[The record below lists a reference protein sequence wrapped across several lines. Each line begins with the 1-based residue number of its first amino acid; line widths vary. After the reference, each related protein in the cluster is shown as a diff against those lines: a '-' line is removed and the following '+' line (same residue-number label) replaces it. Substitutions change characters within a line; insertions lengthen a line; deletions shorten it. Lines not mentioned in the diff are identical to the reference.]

1 MLQNMTNSNVS
12 TEFVCLIIVGMF
24 WGCTN
29 PLIRKGSLDS
39 TTTSSSSVS
48 HNRND
53 KSNTNKTKNVSSILN
68 ELLKF
73 RFVRVILPY
82 IINQLGSLFFY
93 FTLSNTNLSVAV
105 PVCNALALVFSIVTC
120 WMIGEHVN
128 YPIRSMLGSI
138 FILIGVMLCVDS

>member
-1 MLQNMTNSNVS
+1 MTNSNNVKS
-12 TEFVCLIIVGMF
+12 IEFICLIIVGMF

-29 PLIRKGSLDS
+29 PLIRKGSLLDS
-39 TTTSSSSVS
+39 TTTSSVS
-48 HNRND
+48 CNTND
-53 KSNTNKTKNVSSILN
+53 KSLTTNEKNVSSILN

-105 PVCNALALVFSIVTC
+105 PVCNALALVFSILTC

-128 YPIRSMLGSI
+128 HPIRSMIGSI